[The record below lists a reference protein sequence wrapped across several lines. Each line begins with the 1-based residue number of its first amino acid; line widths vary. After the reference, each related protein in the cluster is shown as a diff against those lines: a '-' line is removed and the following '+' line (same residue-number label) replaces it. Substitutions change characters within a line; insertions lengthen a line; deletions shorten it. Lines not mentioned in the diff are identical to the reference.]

1 MFWWQTI
8 HETFVIV
15 GNISR
20 ELKSQNWRINT
31 MHEDIQ
37 ALKDK
42 AAAIDAKG
50 DAILALLADVKAK
63 LAAIV
68 ADVSD
73 LAAAKAAIV
82 EVNAVLDSQLQ
93 QFDAALVEEPPID
106 PA

>member
-1 MFWWQTI
+1 MFWWETI
-8 HETFVIV
+8 HATFITV

-68 ADVSD
+68 DNATE
-73 LAAAKAAIV
+73 LAAAKAAIA
-82 EVNAVLDSQLQ
+82 EVTVVLDSQLQ
-93 QFDAALVEEPPID
+93 QFDAALVEEPPVD
-106 PA
+106 PV

>member
-1 MFWWQTI
+1 
-8 HETFVIV
+8 
-15 GNISR
+15 
-20 ELKSQNWRINT
+20 

-68 ADVSD
+68 DNAAD
-73 LAAAKAAIV
+73 LAAAKAAIT
-82 EVNAVLDSQLQ
+82 EVTGVLDSQLQ
-93 QFDAALVEEPPID
+93 QFDAALVEEPPVD
-106 PA
+106 PVG